1 MSDFD
6 QLIKEKVNSKE
17 YSYSAKNWQ
26 SFTQKA
32 GWKSGFTLKHGLLTG
47 AAVIV
52 VAVGVYVAVRWT
64 GGEAQQSTNPMQN
77 QPVAETVME
86 QDSVVGTAN
95 EGVTAVA
102 EAQVAEPT
110 TPAVDN
116 PTSPQ
121 AKAPK
126 RESNTAETPVT
137 DTVTRDR
144 TPVQKPI
151 RRERITRIFEI
162 NPDTIPSNDF

>member
-32 GWKSGFTLKHGLLTG
+32 GWKSGFALKHGLLIG

-52 VAVGVYVAVRWT
+52 VAGGVYVAVRLS
-64 GGEAQQSTNPMQN
+64 GDELQQSTTPSQDKPDTEIVMGQDSLLEAD
-77 QPVAETVME
+77 QLVAEEVKEMQTE
-86 QDSVVGTAN
+86 STSTQTINHNGGATPK
-95 EGVTAVA
+95 A
-102 EAQVAEPT
+102 EA
-110 TPAVDN
+110 
-116 PTSPQ
+116 TSEGMP
-121 AKAPK
+121 
-126 RESNTAETPVT
+126 SS
-137 DTVTRDR
+137 DTVSKKPKPT
-144 TPVQKPI
+144 QKPV

-162 NPDTIPSNDF
+162 NTDTISSNEF